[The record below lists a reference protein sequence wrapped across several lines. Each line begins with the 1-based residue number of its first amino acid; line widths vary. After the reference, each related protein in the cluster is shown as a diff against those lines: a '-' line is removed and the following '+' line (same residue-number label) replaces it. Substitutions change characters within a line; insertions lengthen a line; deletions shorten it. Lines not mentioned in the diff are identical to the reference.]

1 MGRPLNRTVI
11 IGAGPAGMRCA
22 ERLAGR
28 GLAVTLIGAEPAL
41 PYNRVALSKLLAGEM
56 SSADLITHDKAALA
70 ASGITYLPGTRVI
83 AIDRDAGRVLTDRHG
98 PIGYG
103 NLVLALGSQP
113 VRLPFPGADLP
124 GVVMYR
130 TLEDVN
136 AMLSAAEIGGSAI
149 VIGGGLLGLEAA
161 YGLARRGMKVSVLHA
176 VDRLMERQLDHAAAA
191 LLMRRMAE
199 YRIDTYLT
207 AKTEAIEGAAHVEGV
222 RLADG
227 TVIPAS
233 LVVMAVGIRPET
245 TLAREAGLTVTRGIV
260 VDDSM
265 RSSDPAIFA
274 IGECAEHQGACCG
287 LVAPAFAQAETCARV
302 IAGATLSYVPEADA
316 TALKVAGTGVWSAG
330 CIDAPDAE
338 EIILSDTAAGEY
350 RKLLL
355 RGDRLVGA
363 MLYGETVDA
372 AWYQQLIATNLPL
385 GELRAALPF
394 GPGFVPPT
402 VADTKLFP

>member
-1 MGRPLNRTVI
+1 MRRIVI

-28 GLAVTLIGAEPAL
+28 GLAVTLIGAEAEL
-41 PYNRVALSKLLAGEM
+41 PYNRVALSKFLAGEI
-56 SSADLITHDKAALA
+56 SEADLVTHDDTTLA
-70 ASGITYLPGTRVI
+70 DARITYLPGTHVI
-83 AIDRDAGRVLTDRHG
+83 GIDREACRVLTDRHG

-103 NLVLALGSQP
+103 HLVLALGSQP

-130 TLEDVN
+130 TLQDVN
-136 AMLSAAEIGGSAI
+136 AMLTAANAGGDAV

-161 YGLARRGMKVSVLHA
+161 YGLAKRGMKVSVLHA
-176 VDRLMERQLDHAAAA
+176 VDRLMERQLDHAAAD

-207 AKTEAIEGAAHVEGV
+207 AKTEIIEGTDRVQGV

-233 LVVMAVGIRPET
+233 LVVMAVGIRPQT
-245 TLAREAGLTVTRGIV
+245 GLARDAGLAVNRGIV
-260 VDDSM
+260 VDDAM
-265 RSSDPAIFA
+265 RTSDPTIYA

-302 IAGATLSYVPEADA
+302 ISGATISYVAEADA
-316 TALKVAGTGVWSAG
+316 TALKVAGAGVWSAG
-330 CIDAPDAE
+330 QIDVAGAE
-338 EIILSDTAAGEY
+338 EIILSDTDAGEY

-355 RGDRLVGA
+355 QEDRLVGA
-363 MLYGETVDA
+363 MLYGETADA
-372 AWYQQLIATNLPL
+372 SWYQALITSGAPIN
-385 GELRAALPF
+385 GLRATLAF
-394 GPGFVPPT
+394 GPAFTAEGVE
-402 VADTKLFP
+402 VHS

>member
-1 MGRPLNRTVI
+1 MRRIVV
-11 IGAGPAGMRCA
+11 IGAGPAGLRCA

-28 GLAVTLIGAEPAL
+28 GLAVTLIGAEAEL
-41 PYNRVALSKLLAGEM
+41 PYNRVALSKFLAGEIAE
-56 SSADLITHDKAALA
+56 ADLVTHDDPKLA
-70 ASGITYLPGTRVI
+70 DSGITYLPGTRVI
-83 AIDRDAGRVLTDRHG
+83 GIDREACRVLTDLHG

-103 NLVLALGSQP
+103 HLVLALGSQP
-113 VRLPFPGADLP
+113 VCLPFPGADLP

-136 AMLSAAEIGGSAI
+136 AMLAAADAGGDAI

-176 VDRLMERQLDHAAAA
+176 VDRLMERQLDHAAAS

-207 AKTEAIEGAAHVEGV
+207 AKTEVIEGPDRVQGV

-233 LVVMAVGIRPET
+233 LVVMAVGIRPESG
-245 TLAREAGLTVTRGIV
+245 LAREAGLAVNRGIV
-260 VDDSM
+260 VDDCM
-265 RSSDPAIFA
+265 RTSDTSIYA

-302 IAGATLSYVPEADA
+302 ISGATIAYVAQADA
-316 TALKVAGTGVWSAG
+316 TALKVAGAGVWSAG
-330 CIDAPDAE
+330 RIDAAGAE
-338 EIILSDTAAGEY
+338 EIILSDTDAGEY

-355 RGDRLVGA
+355 QEDRLVGA
-363 MLYGETVDA
+363 MLYGETADA
-372 AWYQQLIATNLPL
+372 PWYQALITSGAPIY
-385 GELRAALPF
+385 GLRPVLAF
-394 GPGFVPPT
+394 GPAFAPESTGVHP
-402 VADTKLFP
+402 

>member
-1 MGRPLNRTVI
+1 MRRIVI

-28 GLAVTLIGAEPAL
+28 GLSVTLIGAEAEL
-41 PYNRVALSKLLAGEM
+41 PYNRVALSKFLAGEM
-56 SSADLITHDKAALA
+56 TGADLITHDEAALA
-70 ASGITYLPGTRVI
+70 AVGITYLPGTRVLG
-83 AIDRDAGRVLTDRHG
+83 IDREACRVLTDRHG

-103 NLVLALGSQP
+103 HLVLALGSQP

-136 AMLSAAEIGGSAI
+136 TMLAAAEAGGDAV

-161 YGLARRGMKVSVLHA
+161 YGLAKRGMKVSVLHA

-207 AKTEAIEGAAHVEGV
+207 AKTEIIEGADRVQGV

-227 TVIPAS
+227 TVIAAS

-245 TLAREAGLTVTRGIV
+245 GLAREAGLVVQRGVV
-260 VDDSM
+260 VDDAM
-265 RSSDPAIFA
+265 RTSDPAIYA
-274 IGECAEHQGACCG
+274 IGECAEHRGVCCG

-302 IAGATLSYVPEADA
+302 IAGATISYVAEADA
-316 TALKVAGTGVWSAG
+316 TALKVAGAGVWSAG
-330 CIDAPDAE
+330 RIEAEGAE
-338 EIILSDTAAGEY
+338 EIILSDSEAGEY

-355 RGDRLVGA
+355 QEDRLVGA
-363 MLYGETVDA
+363 MLYGETADA
-372 AWYQQLIATNLPL
+372 SWYQALIASGAPIN
-385 GELRAALPF
+385 GLRAALAF
-394 GPGFVPPT
+394 GPTFAPESTEVRP
-402 VADTKLFP
+402 

>member
-1 MGRPLNRTVI
+1 MAETSLRRTSLHRTI
-11 IGAGPAGMRCA
+11 IVGAGPAGMRCA

-28 GLAVTLIGAEPAL
+28 GLAVTLIGAEAEL
-41 PYNRVALSKLLAGEM
+41 PYNRVALSKFLAGEI
-56 SSADLITHDKAALA
+56 AVPDLITHDDAVLKEAR
-70 ASGITYLPGTRVI
+70 ITYLPGTRVT
-83 AIDRDAGRVLTDRHG
+83 AIDREAGRVLTDLHG
-98 PIGYG
+98 PMAYG
-103 NLVLALGSQP
+103 HLVLALGSQP
-113 VRLPFPGADLP
+113 VRLPFPGANLP

-130 TLEDVN
+130 TLDDVN
-136 AMLSAAEIGGSAI
+136 AMLAAAEAGGDAI

-207 AKTEAIEGAAHVEGV
+207 AKTEIIEGDGHVTSV

-227 TVIPAS
+227 TIIPAT

-245 TLAREAGLTVTRGIV
+245 TLAREAGLTVARGIV
-260 VDDSM
+260 VDDAM
-265 RSSDPAIFA
+265 RTSDPAILA

-302 IAGATLSYVPEADA
+302 IAGATIAYVAQADA
-316 TALKVAGTGVWSAG
+316 TALKVAGAGVWSAG
-330 CIDAPDAE
+330 AIDADGAE
-338 EIILSDTAAGEY
+338 EIVFSDTEAGEY

-355 RGDRLVGA
+355 RDDRLVGA
-363 MLYGETVDA
+363 MLYGETGDA
-372 AWYQQLIATNLPL
+372 NWYQSLIADGTPIDS
-385 GELRAALPF
+385 LRAALPF
-394 GPGFVPPT
+394 GPAFAEVNP
-402 VADTKLFP
+402 